1 MAYYAPTQELK
12 NKIWIMYLRKSRQ
25 DDPNETVEEVLAK
38 HEAILQEWAKR
49 ELGREIPQDCIYRE
63 VISGGESIDEREEMR
78 KLLSRIEDPNV
89 VGVLCV
95 DPQRLTRG
103 SLEDCGR
110 LISTMKYTSTLVATP
125 MMTYDMENKMER
137 KFFEGELMR
146 GRDFLDYTK
155 EILLRGRVAAVKR
168 GCYISSTT
176 LFGYRKVVIGKDHTL
191 EPDENA
197 DIVRMIFD
205 LYANQDLT
213 FLQIASKLN
222 DMGIKPQKGEKWHKT
237 SIRWILRNIHYDGKV
252 CWNRVRNIT
261 TMENGEMVT
270 RSVMQPQ
277 EEIIIA
283 EGKHQA
289 LVDHETFLK
298 AQEKMEENAT
308 PAKVGYPLRNPF
320 AGILYC
326 SKCGKAMTQ
335 HPYKHTESRLEC
347 RSYPR
352 CNKSVKMSEV
362 EQAVIVALESSE
374 LPNLQAKWKNG
385 EGNSIAIQKKL
396 LENLEKE
403 MANYRQM
410 EENQYDF
417 LESGRYTPDVFD
429 KRNAALRQKMEDCQE
444 RIYKAKATMPKEVNY
459 SEKIVA
465 LKDAIAGMKN
475 PEYTPEQKNRLLK
488 AIVDR
493 IEYSGMPPVDKNVP
507 YKKGENDMKLSI
519 TLRL

>member
-1 MAYYAPTQELK
+1 MPYNVMSLELK
-12 NKIWIMYLRKSRQ
+12 NQIWLMYLRKSRQ

-38 HEAILQEWAKR
+38 HEGILQEWAKR
-49 ELGREIPQDCIYRE
+49 ELGHEIPEDCIYRE
-63 VISGGESIDEREEMR
+63 VISGGESIEEREEMR
-78 KLLSRIEDPNV
+78 KVLARIEDPKV
-89 VGVLCV
+89 AGILVV

-103 SLEDCGR
+103 ELEDCGL
-110 LISTMKYTSTLVATP
+110 LISTLKYTSTLVATP
-125 MMTYDMENKMER
+125 MMTYDMNNKMER

-155 EILLRGRVAAVKR
+155 EILLRGRIASVKR
-168 GCYISSTT
+168 GCYISTNV
-176 LFGYRKVVIGKDHTL
+176 LYGYRKVVIGKDHTL

-205 LYANQDLT
+205 LYVNQNQT
-213 FLQIASKLN
+213 FYQIACKLN
-222 DMGIKPQKGEKWHKT
+222 DMGAKPQKGDKWTKST
-237 SIRWILRNIHYDGKV
+237 IRWMLRNIHYDGKV
-252 CWNRVRNIT
+252 CFNRTKRTIAI
-261 TMENGEMVT
+261 ENGERVIRT
-270 RSVMQPQ
+270 HMQPE

-298 AQEKMEENAT
+298 AQEKINAN
-308 PAKVGYPLRNPF
+308 PSAKQGYPLRNPF

-326 SKCGKAMTQ
+326 AGCGKVLAQ
-335 HPYKHTESRLEC
+335 HPYKHAEHRFDC
-347 RSYPR
+347 RNKPR
-352 CNKSVKMSEV
+352 CYKSVKISEV
-362 EQAVIVALESSE
+362 EQAVITALEYSE
-374 LPNLQAKWKNG
+374 LPNLQAKWKSG

-417 LESGRYTPDVFD
+417 LESGRYTPDMFD
-429 KRNAALRQKMEDCQE
+429 KRNAVLRQKMEDCQE

-459 SEKIVA
+459 AEKIVL
-465 LKDAIAGMKN
+465 LKDAIAGMKDDSISA
-475 PEYTPEQKNRLLK
+475 EEKNRLLK
-488 AIVDR
+488 AIIQR
-493 IEYSGMPPVDKNVP
+493 IDYTGIPPVDKTAGF
-507 YKKGENDMKLSI
+507 KKNENSFKLAI